1 MYKYSVKSVM
11 LGLTTAI
18 LLASIIAISMSVKSF
33 AQLLPGQIQSSSGQ
47 STLNGA
53 GSTFVFPLMDTWRV
67 EYQKVKPD
75 VNINYQSIGSG
86 GGIKQFTAKTVDF
99 GASDAPLSTQEQQNA
114 PGALHIPVTIG
125 SVVVAYNLPSLP
137 NKGLKLTG
145 PILAAIFL
153 GKIKKWNDSQIQSIN
168 PGQPLPSND
177 IVVVHRA
184 DGSGTTFVWSDYLSK
199 ISPQWNSTVGKGKSV
214 QWPTGIGAPGN
225 EGVANAIKGTANT
238 IGYIELSYA
247 LTTKMPYAFI
257 QNKAGKFIEPS
268 LDSTKEAVSASAPQL
283 PKGDGSWAS
292 VSMVNAPGYA
302 SYPVASFVYV
312 LLYKELSTNPSIDQ
326 IKAKALTDFF
336 SWTIKDG
343 QKLAPNLAYV
353 PLPDQVVKIDQ
364 DTIKSL
370 TFHGKPL

>member
-67 EYQKVKPD
+67 EYQKVKPH

-292 VSMVNAPGYA
+292 VSMVNAPGDA

-326 IKAKALTDFF
+326 TKAKALTDFF
-336 SWTIKDG
+336 SWAIKDG